1 MARPKGTKYMSVDE
15 LLEIWNEYV
24 ASVGYDQIEQVT
36 SRGEIVTLNVK
47 KPLLRSGFEAYVYR
61 KKGFGIGHYID
72 NQDGAYED
80 YLGVITCMRNEWE
93 TDQVSGTMTG
103 RLKAPNLTARLN
115 GISDKQEI
123 KHDITSFEFGND

>member
-61 KKGFGIGHYID
+61 KKGFGISHYID

-80 YLGVITCMRNEWE
+80 YLGVITCMRKEWE

-103 RLKAPNLTARLN
+103 RYKAPNLTARLN

>member
-15 LLEIWNEYV
+15 FFEIWNEYV

-61 KKGFGIGHYID
+61 KKGFGISHYID

-80 YLGVITCMRNEWE
+80 YLGVITCMRKEWE

-103 RLKAPNLTARLN
+103 RYKAPNLTARLN